1 MTSRPGFALLAS
13 VWLMVAIAAV
23 GFEIAWLARTRRL
36 ATLNTLDATRAR
48 AGAIAGLEHA
58 RARLADAL
66 IRTSG
71 DALADPWRWAVD
83 SDSADIGT
91 ARYTYRMRDDGAA
104 LDVNRATEP
113 MLTRL
118 FAACG
123 ADALEATQGAQ
134 RIADWRDPDTARRAR
149 GAERSDYL
157 AMAART
163 LPADG
168 PVRSIAELDDVAG
181 LPAQSWTCVRPLLQ
195 VDGAGRVNPNTAP
208 VEVLAALPGFSLVTA
223 QAVVAARSSGA
234 AVRSFGELLDATPA
248 ALRGDILRNAAEL
261 HGVLVF
267 QTELVRIASVGQ
279 VTESPVQVRAEAL
292 MRRNGGT
299 VFVEWQEFR

>member
-1 MTSRPGFALLAS
+1 MRSHRGFALLAS
-13 VWLMVAIAAV
+13 VWLMVAIASV
-23 GFEIAWLARTRRL
+23 GLEIAWLARTRRL

-48 AGAIAGLEHA
+48 AGATAGLEHA

-66 IRTSG
+66 TRAGG
-71 DALADPWRWAVD
+71 DALADPWRWAVGGD
-83 SDSADIGT
+83 SVDIGT

-123 ADALEATQGAQ
+123 ADALAAMQGAQ
-134 RIADWRDPDTARRAR
+134 RVADWRDPDTARRAH

-163 LPADG
+163 LPSDG
-168 PVRSIAELDDVAG
+168 PVRSVTELDDVAG
-181 LPAQSWTCVRPLLQ
+181 LPVQPWACVRPRLQ
-195 VDGAGRVNPNTAP
+195 VGGAGRVNPNTAP
-208 VEVLAALPGFSLVTA
+208 VEVLSALPGFSLVTA
-223 QAVVAARSSGA
+223 QAVVVARSSGA
-234 AVRSFGELLDATPA
+234 AVRNFGELVASVPG

-261 HGVLVF
+261 HAVLVY
-267 QTELVRIASVGQ
+267 QSELVRVASVGR
-279 VTESPVQVRAEAL
+279 VTGSPVQVRAEAL

-299 VFVEWQEFR
+299 VFVDWQEYR

>member
-1 MTSRPGFALLAS
+1 
-13 VWLMVAIAAV
+13 
-23 GFEIAWLARTRRL
+23 
-36 ATLNTLDATRAR
+36 
-48 AGAIAGLEHA
+48 
-58 RARLADAL
+58 
-66 IRTSG
+66 
-71 DALADPWRWAVD
+71 
-83 SDSADIGT
+83 
-91 ARYTYRMRDDGAA
+91 MRDDGAA

-123 ADALEATQGAQ
+123 ADALAATQGAQ
-134 RIADWRDPDTARRAR
+134 RVADWRDPDTDRRAR

-168 PVRSIAELDDVAG
+168 PVRSVAELDEVAG
-181 LPAQSWTCVRPLLQ
+181 LPAPAWACVRPLLQ
-195 VDGAGRVNPNTAP
+195 VGGAGRVNPQTAP

-223 QAVVAARSSGA
+223 QAVAASRSSGA
-234 AVRSFGELLDATPA
+234 AVRNYAELVAAVPG

-261 HGVLVF
+261 NGVLVF
-267 QTELVRIASVGQ
+267 QSELVRITSVGQ
-279 VTESPVQVRAEAL
+279 VTGSPVQVRAEAL

>member
-1 MTSRPGFALLAS
+1 MTPRRGFALLAS

-23 GFEIAWLARTRRL
+23 GLEVAWLARMRRL
-36 ATLNTLDATRAR
+36 AMLNALDETRAR

-58 RARLADAL
+58 RARLANAL
-66 IRTSG
+66 IPVAN
-71 DALADPWRWAVD
+71 DALADPWRWAVG
-83 SDSADIGT
+83 SDSADLGT
-91 ARYTYRMRDDGAA
+91 ARYTYRIRDDGTA

-123 ADALEATQGAQ
+123 ADALAAMQGAQ
-134 RIADWRDPDTARRAR
+134 RLADWRDPDTARRTR

-168 PVRSIAELDDVAG
+168 PVQSVAELDDVAG
-181 LPAQSWTCVRPLLQ
+181 LPVRPWACVWPLLQ
-195 VDGAGRVNPNTAP
+195 VGGSGRVNPNTAP
-208 VEVLAALPGFSLVTA
+208 IEVLAALPGFSLDA
-223 QAVVAARSSGA
+223 ARSVAGARSSGTA
-234 AVRSFGELLDATPA
+234 MRNFGELVAAVPG
-248 ALRGDILRNAAEL
+248 ALRGDILRNAADL

-267 QTELVRIASVGQ
+267 QSELVRIASVGQ
-279 VTESPVQVRAEAL
+279 VTGSPVQVRAEAL